1 MTERPGGS
9 PPDPAPPAQFPG
21 ATRVTVLEVYDWPTP
36 DGLKGG
42 SAHMHLASA
51 EGYYVL
57 SGSGAL
63 QTLGGGGYREAPLR
77 PGDCLWFTPGVI
89 HRLVN
94 SGDLRILVVMQNAG
108 LPEHGD
114 AVLTFPPAVLA
125 DPAAYA
131 AAAALPADP
140 SLAEAAARRRRDLA
154 IEGYLE
160 LRDRVSA
167 DGPSAL
173 EDFYREAVALTGGR
187 VPDWRGR
194 WQAGAQAAAQ
204 RTGRE
209 LDALAAGVAGHLA
222 EGGLWRIARPE
233 GRPAFGMCGRLTGYD
248 PAAAGDPP
256 RR

>member
-1 MTERPGGS
+1 MTERRGGS
-9 PPDPAPPAQFPG
+9 PPRPAREPAQFPG
-21 ATRVTVLEVYDWPTP
+21 ATRVTVLEVYDWPTQ
-36 DGLKGG
+36 DGLRGG

-57 SGSGAL
+57 SGSGTL
-63 QTLGGGGYREAPLR
+63 QTLGGDGYHQAPLS

-94 SGDLRILVVMQNAG
+94 SGGLRILVVMQNAG

-131 AAAALPADP
+131 AAAALPGDP
-140 SLAEAAARRRRDLA
+140 ALAEAAARRRRDLA
-154 IEGYLE
+154 IEGFLV
-160 LRDRVSA
+160 LRDLVSA
-167 DGPSAL
+167 GGPGAL
-173 EDFYREAVALTGGR
+173 EGFYAAAVALTGAR

-194 WQAGAQAAAQ
+194 WQAGAHEAAQ

-209 LDALAAGVAGHLA
+209 LDALAAGLARHLP
-222 EGGLWRIARPE
+222 GGDVWRIPRPD
-233 GRPAFGMCGRLTGYD
+233 GSPAFGMCGRLTGYD
-248 PAAAGDPP
+248 PAAAE
-256 RR
+256 